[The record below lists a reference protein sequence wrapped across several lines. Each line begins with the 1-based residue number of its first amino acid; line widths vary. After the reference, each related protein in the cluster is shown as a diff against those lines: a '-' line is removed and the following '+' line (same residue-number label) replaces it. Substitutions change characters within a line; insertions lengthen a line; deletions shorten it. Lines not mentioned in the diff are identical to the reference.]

1 METISQKKVI
11 ISYII
16 TSMLIILIS
25 ATTSMLGMLGDT
37 SLPIAGT
44 MSNELMALLQLCVV
58 LLANLVL
65 HGIFYYGGLNSAP
78 LTKGLSIGVVLGLS
92 YFMISV
98 FALNVYD
105 INSDPIQLLM
115 SALSGRVIEYSSGG
129 VLTAIISVTDIH
141 KWGLLRAF

>member
-11 ISYII
+11 ISYLI
-16 TSMLIILIS
+16 TSLLIFVIS

-37 SLPIAGT
+37 TLPIAGS
-44 MSNELMALLQLCVV
+44 MSNELMAILQLTVV

-65 HGIFYYGGLNSAP
+65 HGIFYYGGLKSSP
-78 LTKGLSIGVVLGLS
+78 MTKGLTIGVVLGLS
-92 YFMISV
+92 YFMVSV

-105 INSDPIQLLM
+105 INSDPIQLLI